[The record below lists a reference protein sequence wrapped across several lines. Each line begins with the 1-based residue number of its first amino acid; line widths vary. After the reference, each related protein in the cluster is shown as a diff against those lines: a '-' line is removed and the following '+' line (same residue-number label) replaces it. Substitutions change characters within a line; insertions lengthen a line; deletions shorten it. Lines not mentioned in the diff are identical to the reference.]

1 MGALSPLINSA
12 QHVKGTIEDAIGN
25 RIGFVSVYEPTTKA
39 GTTANEQGKF
49 DLTLDSGTFTIQFS
63 IIGYKP
69 TQRVVTLKKDETKQL
84 NIVLEEQAYEINE
97 VRVGTHK
104 EDPAYAIIRHAI
116 AHRQLY
122 LNEPK
127 AYQCRT
133 YIKGMQRITDVPKR
147 VLLMKVPEDIEP
159 GIVYLSESVSELFV
173 QKPNLV
179 KEKLISSKV
188 SGDNKAFSF
197 NRAGSIRFNL
207 YENMLPSYGLNQRGF
222 VSPIANN
229 ALMYY
234 DYKLEGESRDG
245 KYTIFKIKLLPK
257 RKHDPAFRGHI
268 YVIKDLWRVHSS
280 DLMLDKTNNIDFV
293 DQIRIRQEY
302 KQLENG
308 VWMPTVQRFNF
319 NLEILGFKGDGYF
332 IALYSNYK
340 VQSAYKSEFYGLK
353 DEKAAYDPP
362 LGDGKKQKAVV
373 KKLKATSEQP
383 IDENPLFDPKFFNRE
398 ILGIDE
404 KANKVPDTVWESLRP
419 IPLTEEEQIDYRTSD
434 SIEQFTATKEYKDSV
449 DRISNKYRWNNLYL
463 NEYTYV
469 DSYRKI
475 QYTIKPLPSV
485 LQFNTVEGWVI
496 QPYVK
501 IEKILEEN
509 KRKWVITP
517 ELRLGFSSQT
527 LYPKLRAEYHYNEP
541 LLRKLHVEGGNYV
554 SQFNQNEPISP
565 TLNSLYSLFNRQ
577 NFMRLY
583 AHRYIRLGAQSEV
596 INGITLTYE
605 TQYANR
611 SPLQNVTN
619 YSLNNRTAN
628 NYELNLPIQMGMPI
642 SFEQHRAWTHKFQ
655 ADFVFAQRYINRPDM
670 RIRFRSKYPTLS
682 LEYEAARAIAGTQV
696 NFDKVQ
702 IGTKWQRSL
711 KLYGYFRIEAY
722 TGTFI
727 QSATT
732 YIMDA
737 KHFGGNRTLY
747 GLNNFNGFQLLD
759 YYAYST
765 TQAYAALHA
774 RHHFNGFWLNK
785 VPLLRK
791 LKWQEVISYNKLY
804 TQQAGAYAELGV
816 GIEHIFKIVRV
827 DYYRATGIYNP
838 INQGIRIGFGF

>member
-1 MGALSPLINSA
+1 MLCSFQLAA
-12 QHVKGTIEDAIGN
+12 QHVKGTIEDANGN
-25 RIGFVSVYEPTTKA
+25 RIGFVSVYEPTKKA

-49 DLTLDSGTFTIQFS
+49 DLILDSGTFTIQFS
-63 IIGYKP
+63 IVGYKP
-69 TQRVVTLKKDETKQL
+69 MQRLVTLQKNETIQL
-84 NIVLEEQAYEINE
+84 NVVLEEQAYQINE
-97 VRVGTHK
+97 VRVGTQK

-122 LNEPK
+122 LDEPK
-127 AYQCRT
+127 AFQCRT

-159 GIVYLSESVSELFV
+159 GIVYLSESVSDLYV

-188 SGDNKAFSF
+188 SGDNNAFSF
-197 NRAGSIRFNL
+197 NRAGSILFNL
-207 YENMLPSYGLNQRGF
+207 YDNMLPSYGLNQRGF
-222 VSPIANN
+222 ISPIANN

-234 DYKLEGESRDG
+234 DYKLEGETREG
-245 KYTIFKIKLLPK
+245 KYTVFKIKLIPK

-268 YVIKDLWRVHSS
+268 SIIKDLWRIHSS

-308 VWMPTVQRFNF
+308 VWMPTVQRFTF

-340 VQSAYKSEFYGLK
+340 VQSAYKADFYGLK
-353 DEKAAYDPP
+353 DEKAVYDPP
-362 LGDGKKQKAVV
+362 LGDGKKQKSVV
-373 KKLKATSEQP
+373 KKLKTTSQQP
-383 IDENPLFDPKFFNRE
+383 VEEKPLFEPKFFDRE

-404 KANKVPDTVWESLRP
+404 KANKVPDSAWEALRP
-419 IPLTEEEQIDYRTSD
+419 IPLTEEEQQDYHTSD
-434 SIEQFTATKEYKDSV
+434 SIAQYTESKEYKDSV
-449 DRISNKYRWNNLYL
+449 DKINNKYRWNNLYL

-469 DSYRKI
+469 DSYRNL

-496 QPYVK
+496 HPYVQ
-501 IEKILEEN
+501 IEKTLEEN
-509 KRKWVITP
+509 KRKWVLTP
-517 ELRLGFSSQT
+517 ELRFGFSSQT
-527 LYPKLRAEYHYNEP
+527 LYPRIRAEYHYNEP
-541 LLRKLHVEGGNYV
+541 LLRKIYLEGGSYV

-565 TLNSLYSLFNRQ
+565 LLNTVYSLYNRQ

-583 AHRYIRLGAQSEV
+583 AQQYLLAGTKSEV
-596 INGITLTYE
+596 VNGITLSYE

-611 SPLQNVTN
+611 SPLQNTTN
-619 YSLNNRTAN
+619 FSLNNRTN
-628 NYELNLPIQMGMPI
+628 DEYVTNLPVQMGIPVL
-642 SFEQHRAWTHKFQ
+642 FEPHRAWIHRMKV
-655 ADFVFAQRYINRPDM
+655 DFVFAQRYINRPDM
-670 RIRFRSKYPTLS
+670 RIRFRSKYPTIS
-682 LEYEAARAIAGTQV
+682 LTYEGARAIAGTQA
-696 NFDKVQ
+696 NFDRVQ
-702 IGTKWQRSL
+702 IGSKWQRSF
-711 KLYGYFRIEAY
+711 KLYGYFRIEGY

-732 YIMDA
+732 YLMDA
-737 KHFGGNRTLY
+737 MHFGGNRTLY
-747 GLNNFNGFQLLD
+747 GINNFNGFQLLD

-765 TQAYAALHA
+765 TQAYAVLHA
-774 RHHFNGFWLNK
+774 RHHFNGFWFNK
-785 VPLLRK
+785 IPLLRK
-791 LKWQEVISYNKLY
+791 LKWQEVISYNQLY
-804 TQQAGAYAELGV
+804 TQQAGAYTEFGI

-827 DYYRATGIYNP
+827 DYYRATGAFNP
-838 INQGIRIGFGF
+838 INQGIRVGFGF